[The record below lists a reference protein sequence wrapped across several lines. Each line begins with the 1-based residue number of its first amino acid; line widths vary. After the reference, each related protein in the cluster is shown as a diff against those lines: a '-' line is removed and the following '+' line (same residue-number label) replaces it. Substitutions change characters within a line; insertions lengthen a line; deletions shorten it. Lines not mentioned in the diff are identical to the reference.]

1 MVVFKFLEKQFLLYY
16 VNIFH
21 KHKCNSKILNEMFII
36 RTKKTCF
43 WNCGWREKFSPR
55 WLKKKIFN
63 QFSRDS
69 LFSSFVSFA
78 FFVFL
83 FLFCLFVC
91 FFEIRNIC
99 ILIHIWHTHT
109 HADGWV
115 IKIFSP
121 GQFLETRLLFLA

>member
-21 KHKCNSKILNEMFII
+21 KHKCNSKKLNEMFII

-91 FFEIRNIC
+91 FLKLEIYVF
-99 ILIHIWHTHT
+99 WYTFDY
-109 HADGWV
+109 ADGWV